1 MEGSHRRQGLH
12 NRRVPTG
19 EKVPPGGGLA
29 YSREIHTVGGY
40 IPSIKGIAMQ
50 PLNCH
55 ITQKGGGGEEITQL
69 LSLLPFALLPIPP
82 IGQTQ
87 TETREQKPG
96 DTGHTSQSRE

>member
-1 MEGSHRRQGLH
+1 MHEEGAPIEGRAYII
-12 NRRVPTG
+12 G
-19 EKVPPGGGLA
+19 EFPQDRKFPQEEDL
-29 YSREIHTVGGY
+29 HTVGRF

-69 LSLLPFALLPIPP
+69 LSLLPFDLLPIPP

-87 TETREQKPG
+87 PEAREQKPG
-96 DTGHTSQSRE
+96 DTVCTSQSHE